1 MREAYHARVVSML
14 VKAKP
19 AYITLEKLNVKGMM
33 RNRHLSRA
41 VANQGFYSFKQ
52 KLLNACR
59 KDGIELREV
68 DPFYPSSKT
77 CSCCGRVKEKLSL
90 SERIFHCESCG
101 NEIDRDLNAAINLV
115 QAKEYVV
122 LT

>member
-1 MREAYHARVVSML
+1 MREADHAYVVSML

-19 AYITLEKLNVKGMM
+19 AYITLENLNVKGMV

-59 KDGIELREV
+59 KDGIGSEKSI
-68 DPFYPSSKT
+68 PF
-77 CSCCGRVKEKLSL
+77 
-90 SERIFHCESCG
+90 IH
-101 NEIDRDLNAAINLV
+101 
-115 QAKEYVV
+115 QARPVFVV
-122 LT
+122 AM

>member
-1 MREAYHARVVSML
+1 
-14 VKAKP
+14 
-19 AYITLEKLNVKGMM
+19 MM

-59 KDGIELREV
+59 KDGIGSEKS
-68 DPFYPSSKT
+68 PSSKT
-77 CSCCGRVKEKLSL
+77 CSCCSHVKEKLSL

-101 NEIDRDLNAAINLV
+101 NEIDRDSNATINV
-115 QAKEYVV
+115 MQAKEYVE